1 MPFSERRACI
11 LCNECIDHTI
21 YLPYPRGTDPKNFEL
36 VGLPP
41 KDIVSSLAVALRRA
55 GYDYDEVFQR
65 CIGVSNEWNYNPTSS
80 SNVAERFSQ
89 KYIRQRSVPMTHKTL
104 EEVLSPQP
112 VAQKARSLHPH
123 VQIGTSVLKVSV
135 ANLISEGSDEVTG
148 LDRSCGRVLATR
160 RAETTV

>member
-11 LCNECIDHTI
+11 LCNDGIGYTI
-21 YLPYPRGTDPKNFEL
+21 YLAHLRGTDPMNFEL
-36 VGLPP
+36 VGVPP
-41 KDIVSSLAVALRRA
+41 KDLVSSLAVALRRA

-104 EEVLSPQP
+104 EELLNPQP
-112 VAQKARSLHPH
+112 VAQKACVLHPC
-123 VQIGTSVLKVSV
+123 VQI
-135 ANLISEGSDEVTG
+135 
-148 LDRSCGRVLATR
+148 
-160 RAETTV
+160 

>member
-1 MPFSERRACI
+1 MMYPP
-11 LCNECIDHTI
+11 H
-21 YLPYPRGTDPKNFEL
+21 PRGTDPMNFEL
-36 VGLPP
+36 LGLPP

-104 EEVLSPQP
+104 EEVLNPQP
-112 VAQKARSLHPH
+112 VAQKACVLHPC
-123 VQIGTSVLKVSV
+123 VQF
-135 ANLISEGSDEVTG
+135 
-148 LDRSCGRVLATR
+148 
-160 RAETTV
+160 